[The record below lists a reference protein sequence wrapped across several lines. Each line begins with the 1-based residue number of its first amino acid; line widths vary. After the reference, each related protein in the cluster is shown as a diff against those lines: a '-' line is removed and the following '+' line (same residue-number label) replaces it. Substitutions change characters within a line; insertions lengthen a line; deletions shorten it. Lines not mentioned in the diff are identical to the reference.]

1 MATRQFTESARWNA
15 LPCFPWCCDIKA
27 TPECFFLL
35 PACDVYHGS
44 RGLSWQQEEESQ
56 TEEAVETA
64 AWSVVYGGG
73 RAAEVVSK
81 QLKSCQETVN
91 QSGWRCWER
100 AP

>member
-1 MATRQFTESARWNA
+1 M
-15 LPCFPWCCDIKA
+15 
-27 TPECFFLL
+27 ECSPMLSLVLRYQGYSRVLFLL

-64 AWSVVYGGG
+64 AWSVVYDGG
-73 RAAEVVSK
+73 RAAEVVRK